1 MCIKAHV
8 IIVVITIIFGIIVFI
23 VIIVISVIIVIIVI
37 IYSYYIY
44 IMCLCVCVTSGW
56 FICLKVNVVHFSVA
70 KRVCSA
76 RKINV
81 LRDVA
86 GY

>member
-1 MCIKAHV
+1 MCIKAHI

-23 VIIVISVIIVIIVI
+23 VIIVIIVV

-44 IMCLCVCVTSGW
+44 IVFVCVCVTSGW

>member
-1 MCIKAHV
+1 MCIKAHII

-23 VIIVISVIIVIIVI
+23 VIIVISVIIVI

>member
-1 MCIKAHV
+1 MCIKAHI

-23 VIIVISVIIVIIVI
+23 VIIVISVIIVI

>member
-1 MCIKAHV
+1 MCIKAHII

-23 VIIVISVIIVIIVI
+23 VIIVIIVI